1 VATAILLA
9 FFFFSQDFPMLRT
22 VAVGNVLEL
31 GNRRWDLQA
40 HVEDLLLA
48 LKTDVCG
55 PSDHAADIALG
66 LDVLA
71 DTEVLGALLD
81 ERVLASLEFCNRVK
95 TCWRDTHLG
104 GLLATTSL
112 ALGEGGRRRFLSFR
126 RHLCLLSRLS

>member
-1 VATAILLA
+1 
-9 FFFFSQDFPMLRT
+9 MRRT

-48 LKTDVCG
+48 LETDVCG

-81 ERVLASLEFCNRVK
+81 ERVLASLESCDRVSK
-95 TCWRDTHLG
+95 WREGYAPWEPSCYHQPCP
-104 GLLATTSL
+104 
-112 ALGEGGRRRFLSFR
+112 GGRGQAPLSF
-126 RHLCLLSRLS
+126 L